1 VTQGFQGSKGLLD
14 KKLTFENCPSWMCHE
29 ARGFTH
35 AYRIIDNLL
44 NKDNSLGTN
53 ASEDSSIEVPT
64 PYICYIIQ
72 DFNLRLKLLLC
83 MHW

>member
-1 VTQGFQGSKGLLD
+1 LTR
-14 KKLTFENCPSWMCHE
+14 KLTFENCPSWMYYE
-29 ARGFTH
+29 ARGYTH

-72 DFNLRLKLLLC
+72 HFNLRLKLLLC

>member
-1 VTQGFQGSKGLLD
+1 LTR
-14 KKLTFENCPSWMCHE
+14 KLTFENYPSWMCHE

-35 AYRIIDNLL
+35 AYGIIGNLL

-64 PYICYIIQ
+64 PYIYYST
-72 DFNLRLKLLLC
+72 F
-83 MHW
+83 